1 MRLLCNEAEL
11 NDFITSNNNA
21 LVYFSNNDDVC
32 KGIRESLNTLET
44 QHSNVAVCEINLAD
58 LKNIK
63 EVEAVYDIYTLP
75 ISLFFNDGKE
85 VFRASK
91 YVDINEIK
99 HNIEKFIK

>member
-11 NDFITSNNNA
+11 NDFIADNDNA
-21 LVYFSNNDDVC
+21 LVYFSNNDGVC
-32 KGIRESLNTLET
+32 SDIRDSMNTLEA
-44 QHSNVAVCEINLAD
+44 QYENVAVCEINLLG

-75 ISLFFNDGKE
+75 ISLFFKGGKE

-91 YVDINEIK
+91 YVDLNEIK
-99 HNIEKFIK
+99 NDIEKYLK